1 MFWMVRNGNVEIC
14 SGFRIYAQHK
24 GHQLQGHPK
33 FITQHG
39 FTIAWWLDSSRQRH
53 CGRIDFPES
62 SANKS
67 KKTEIQQSE
76 HLWDSPAT
84 KSTINKL
91 FINIPQWCELIHTS
105 LLAQKGSQGQGN
117 HFCWWF
123 HPTCVNVKT
132 WTKMNAVLRTRA
144 WKPERNSS
152 SKGPQ
157 FHFLRE
163 PVFQDSIWHED
174 IHGQGNFQGNYQKNF
189 TSIEVV
195 KVEEKYQRKCQFEAN
210 SLVLWS
216 FFDHCAYSMYSW
228 RINDKTLSLLGD

>member
-1 MFWMVRNGNVEIC
+1 MLRYAPD
-14 SGFRIYAQHK
+14 SGYMLSTRGINCK
-24 GHQLQGHPK
+24 GIRSSSLNMASRLRGDWTHQGKDTVDASTSPKALQ
-33 FITQHG
+33 INQ
-39 FTIAWWLDSSRQRH
+39 
-53 CGRIDFPES
+53 
-62 SANKS
+62 

>member
-1 MFWMVRNGNVEIC
+1 MLRYAPD
-14 SGFRIYAQHK
+14 SGYMLSTRGINCK
-24 GHQLQGHPK
+24 GIRSSSLNMASRLRGDWTHQGKDTVDASTSPKALQ
-33 FITQHG
+33 INQ
-39 FTIAWWLDSSRQRH
+39 
-53 CGRIDFPES
+53 
-62 SANKS
+62 
-67 KKTEIQQSE
+67 KKKIQQSE

>member
-1 MFWMVRNGNVEIC
+1 MLRYAPDSGYMLSTRGINCKGIRSSSLNMASRFCGDWTHQGKDTVDASTSPKALQINQKNRNSTKWAPLRLSSYKV
-14 SGFRIYAQHK
+14 Y
-24 GHQLQGHPK
+24 HQQVIHQYSTMMRTYSHFPFSPK
-33 FITQHG
+33 
-39 FTIAWWLDSSRQRH
+39 RQPRP
-53 CGRIDFPES
+53 RQF
-62 SANKS
+62 
-67 KKTEIQQSE
+67 
-76 HLWDSPAT
+76 
-84 KSTINKL
+84 
-91 FINIPQWCELIHTS
+91 F
-105 LLAQKGSQGQGN
+105 
-117 HFCWWF
+117 WWF

-210 SLVLWS
+210 SLVFWS

>member
-1 MFWMVRNGNVEIC
+1 MLRYAPD
-14 SGFRIYAQHK
+14 SGYMLSTRGINCK
-24 GHQLQGHPK
+24 GIRSSSLNMASRLRGDWTHQGKDTVDASTSPKALQ
-33 FITQHG
+33 INQ
-39 FTIAWWLDSSRQRH
+39 
-53 CGRIDFPES
+53 
-62 SANKS
+62 

-84 KSTINKL
+84 ESTINKL

>member
-67 KKTEIQQSE
+67 KKNRNSTKWAPLRLSSYKVYHQQVIHQYSTMMRTYS
-76 HLWDSPAT
+76 HFPFSP
-84 KSTINKL
+84 KR
-91 FINIPQWCELIHTS
+91 
-105 LLAQKGSQGQGN
+105 QGQGN